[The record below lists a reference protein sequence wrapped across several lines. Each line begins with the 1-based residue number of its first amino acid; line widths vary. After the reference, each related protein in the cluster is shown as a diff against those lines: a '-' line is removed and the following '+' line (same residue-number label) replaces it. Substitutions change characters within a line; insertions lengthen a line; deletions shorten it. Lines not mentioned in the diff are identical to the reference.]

1 MDSKLGWEVV
11 MRRSQFA
18 FVPTVVVLLLT
29 VGSAFPENPV
39 SAPLFARGTSQWQ
52 TSVASD
58 GTRFLVAWSDY
69 RSGVGEIRVTRAD
82 ANGSALTPEGI
93 PISTTN
99 AEQATVAWDGRD
111 YIVVWQGDGG
121 CYYKRI
127 TADGA
132 WLDSSPRL
140 VLSGVHSPRI
150 ARSDYGTI
158 VIGSTFF
165 GSSEIAVIGTVGIA
179 HAPIRLNAGSNA
191 VVGCGRTD
199 CLVAWSTYDANLRPQ
214 IVGRRISADGR
225 LLDGEPAVLVQDAF
239 DPRLTSNGSEL
250 LLTWREPAPPAIS
263 CPCPIPVVTSSIAS
277 DGVPSPATPA
287 RSIHGRFIDG
297 APFIILSDARRDVV
311 DYTVT
316 AGQGEFI
323 VGWEADLDQV
333 RWLRSGKKR
342 VVEAARVS
350 ASGNVGARFPL
361 IQSMISSRSASNR
374 FSIATTGRELFACW
388 TEDVGLAGVRVAG
401 GISHGNDAVVPS
413 LQIGGATKQSA
424 PAVAYGAGQYA
435 VVWLEDRLGT
445 GRRTLMVRRFTATLA
460 PIDQNPVAISGDGDA
475 ADPHVAFDGT
485 AFVLVWNEG
494 APHARWFSPD
504 GSLSAPLAI
513 DVASFDGAIATHDGQ
528 TALLSHAAFVDKL
541 TVFVDKLTFTLLER
555 DRTIKT
561 LDLGRGGSGGIHLA
575 WNGTEYIAAESNTKV
590 LTIRSIRADG
600 VALAP
605 VLYRVDADWSLIES
619 PAIGCGGNECVAAWW
634 TLDGGVTAVRLRG
647 AQAGEIGEPFTD
659 LGDFR
664 AAPVDRFY
672 PEVVSMADDF
682 LVTSISKGTLFAR
695 SISSGVYGNEQQLF
709 STAEPLL
716 GRSVAAGEKKQLV
729 VAYVRAAHDGPY
741 AGAQRVF
748 LRVLDMR

>member
-1 MDSKLGWEVV
+1 
-11 MRRSQFA
+11 MRRRQFA
-18 FVPTVVVLLLT
+18 FAPMIVVLLLT
-29 VGSAFPENPV
+29 AGSAFPENPV
-39 SAPLFARGTSQWQ
+39 SAPVFARGTSQWQ

-58 GTRFLVAWSDY
+58 GTRFLVAWTDD
-69 RSGVGEIRVTRAD
+69 RSGVSEIRVTLAD
-82 ANGSALTPEGI
+82 ANGSALIPEGI
-93 PISTTN
+93 PVSTTN
-99 AEQATVAWDGRD
+99 ADQATVAWDGRD
-111 YIVVWQGDGG
+111 YIVVWHEEGG

-127 TADGA
+127 TADGV
-132 WLDSSPRL
+132 WLDSAPHL
-140 VLSGVHSPRI
+140 VLPGDHSPRI
-150 ARSDYGTI
+150 ARSAYGAI
-158 VIGSTFF
+158 VIGSTYV
-165 GSSEIAVIGTVGIA
+165 GSIELAVIGTVGTG
-179 HAPIRLNAGSNA
+179 HAPIRLDAGSDA

-199 CLVAWSTYDANLRPQ
+199 CLVAWSTYDRSLRPR
-214 IVGRRISADGR
+214 IVGRRISSDGR
-225 LLDGEPAVLVQDAF
+225 LLDGEPALLVQDAF
-239 DPRLTSNGSEL
+239 DPGLTSNGSEL
-250 LLTWREPAPPAIS
+250 LLTWREPAPPAA
-263 CPCPIPVVTSSIAS
+263 PLTGPIPIPIITSPNAPDSE
-277 DGVPSPATPA
+277 PSPATPA

-323 VGWEADLDQV
+323 VGWEADLEQI
-333 RWLRSGKKR
+333 RRLRSGKKR

-350 ASGNVGARFPL
+350 ASGNVGATFPL
-361 IQSMISSRSASNR
+361 IQSMISIRSAGSG

-413 LQIGGATKQSA
+413 LQIGGATNQSA

-445 GRRTLMVRRFTATLA
+445 GRRTLLVRRFTATLA

-504 GSLSAPLAI
+504 GSLSAPLAV
-513 DVASFDGAIATHDGQ
+513 DVAAFDRAAIATHDGQ
-528 TALLSHAAFVDKL
+528 TALLSHAPFIDNL
-541 TVFVDKLTFTLLER
+541 TLTLLER

-561 LDLGRGGSGGIHLA
+561 LDLGRDGRGGVHLA
-575 WNGTEYIAAESNTKV
+575 WNGTEYIAVESNTKV

-605 VLYRVDADWSLIES
+605 ELYRIDADRLLVES
-619 PAIGCGGNECVAAWW
+619 PAIGCGGSECVAAWW
-634 TLDGGVTAVRLRG
+634 ILNGGVTAVRLRG
-647 AQAGEIGEPFTD
+647 AQASEIGEPFTD
-659 LGDFR
+659 LADFR
-664 AAPVDRFY
+664 AAPVDRFA

-716 GRSVAAGEKKQLV
+716 GRSVAAGEKKELV
-729 VAYVRAAHDGPY
+729 VAYVRAARDAPY

-748 LRVLDMR
+748 LRVLDMQ

>member
-1 MDSKLGWEVV
+1 

-18 FVPTVVVLLLT
+18 FVPMVVVLLLT
-29 VGSAFPENPV
+29 VGSAFPETPV
-39 SAPLFARGTSQWQ
+39 SAPVFARGTSQWQ

-58 GTRFLVAWSDY
+58 GTRFLVVWTDAQ
-69 RSGVGEIRVTRAD
+69 SGAREIRVTLAD
-82 ANGSALTPEGI
+82 ANGSALIPEGI
-93 PISTTN
+93 PVSTTN
-99 AEQATVAWDGRD
+99 ADQATVAWDGRD
-111 YIVVWQGDGG
+111 YIVVWHEEGG
-121 CYYKRI
+121 CYYKRV
-127 TADGA
+127 TADGV
-132 WLDSSPRL
+132 WLDFAPRL
-140 VLSGVHSPRI
+140 VLPGDFSPRI
-150 ARSDYGTI
+150 ARSDYGTT
-158 VIGSTFF
+158 VIGSTYF
-165 GSSEIAVIGTVGIA
+165 GSIELAVIDTVGTA
-179 HAPIRLNAGSNA
+179 HAPIRLGAGSDA

-199 CLVAWSTYDANLRPQ
+199 CLVAWSTYDRSLRPQ
-214 IVGRRISADGR
+214 IVGRRISPDGR

-263 CPCPIPVVTSSIAS
+263 CPCPIPVVTSPIAS
-277 DGVPSPATPA
+277 DSYQSPATPA
-287 RSIHGRFIDG
+287 RSIHGRFVDG

-316 AGQGEFI
+316 AGVGEFI
-323 VGWEADLDQV
+323 VGWEADIELV

-350 ASGNVGARFPL
+350 ASGNVGATFPL
-361 IQSMISSRSASNR
+361 IQSMISGNR

-413 LQIGGATKQSA
+413 LQIGGATNQSA

-445 GRRTLMVRRFTATLA
+445 GRRTLLVRRFTASLA

-504 GSLSAPLAI
+504 GSLSAPLAV
-513 DVASFDGAIATHDGQ
+513 DVAAFDRAAIATHDGQ
-528 TALLSHAAFVDKL
+528 TALLSHVAFIDN
-541 TVFVDKLTFTLLER
+541 LTFTLLER

-561 LDLGRGGSGGIHLA
+561 LDLGRGGRGGVHLA
-575 WNGTEYIAAESNTKV
+575 WNGTEYIAVESNTKV

-605 VLYRVDADWSLIES
+605 ELYRIDADRLLVES
-619 PAIGCGGNECVAAWW
+619 PAIGCGGSECVAAWW
-634 TLDGGVTAVRLRG
+634 ILNGGVTAVRLRG
-647 AQAGEIGEPFTD
+647 TQASEIGEPFTD
-659 LGDFR
+659 LADFR
-664 AAPVDRFY
+664 AAPVERFA

-695 SISSGVYGNEQQLF
+695 SISRGVYGDEQKLF

-716 GRSVAAGEKKQLV
+716 DLSVAAGEKKELV
-729 VAYVRAAHDGPY
+729 VAYVRAAHDAPY

-748 LRVLDMR
+748 LRVLDMQ

>member
-1 MDSKLGWEVV
+1 

-29 VGSAFPENPV
+29 VGNAFPETPV

-58 GTRFLVAWSDY
+58 GTRFLVAWSDF
-69 RSGVGEIRVTRAD
+69 RSGVGEIRVTLAD

-93 PISTTN
+93 PISSTTN
-99 AEQATVAWDGRD
+99 AQEATVAWDGRD

-127 TADGA
+127 TADGV
-132 WLDSSPRL
+132 WLDSAPRL
-140 VLSGVHSPRI
+140 VLPGDHSPRI

-165 GSSEIAVIGTVGIA
+165 GSIDLAVIGTVGTGR
-179 HAPIRLNAGSNA
+179 APIHLNAGSNA
-191 VVGCGRTD
+191 VAGCGRTD
-199 CLVAWSTYDANLRPQ
+199 CLVAWSTNDANLRPQ
-214 IVGRRISADGR
+214 IVGRRISSDGR
-225 LLDGEPAVLVQDAF
+225 LLDGEPVVLVQDAF
-239 DPRLTSNGSEL
+239 DPRLTSNGTEL
-250 LLTWREPAPPAIS
+250 LLTWREPAPPAAPFPGAI
-263 CPCPIPVVTSSIAS
+263 PIVTSPN
-277 DGVPSPATPA
+277 GEPSPATPA

-323 VGWEADLDQV
+323 VGWQADLEQV

-350 ASGNVGARFPL
+350 ASGNVGATFPL
-361 IQSMISSRSASNR
+361 IQSMISSRSLTNR

-388 TEDVGLAGVRVAG
+388 TEDVGLTGVRVAG
-401 GISHGNDAVVPS
+401 GISHGNEAVVPS
-413 LQIGGATKQSA
+413 LQISGATKQSA

-435 VVWLEDRLGT
+435 VVWLEDPLGT
-445 GRRTLMVRRFTATLA
+445 GRRTLLLRRFTATLA
-460 PIDQNPVAISGDGDA
+460 PIDQTPVAISGDGDA
-475 ADPHVAFDGT
+475 AEPHVAFDGS

-494 APHARWFSPD
+494 APHARWFTPD
-504 GSLSAPLAI
+504 GSLSAPLVVGIA
-513 DVASFDGAIATHDGQ
+513 AFEEAIATHDGQ
-528 TALLSHAAFVDKL
+528 TALLLHDFA
-541 TVFVDKLTFTLLER
+541 DKLTFTLLER

-561 LDLGRGGSGGIHLA
+561 VDLGLGGSGGIHLA
-575 WNGTEYIAAESNTKV
+575 WNGTEYIVVESNTKL

-600 VALAP
+600 AALAP
-605 VLYRVDADWSLIES
+605 ELYRVDADWSLIES
-619 PAIGCGGNECVAAWW
+619 PAIACGGNECVVAWW
-634 TLDGGVTAVRLRG
+634 KLNGGVTAVRLRG

-664 AAPVDRFY
+664 AAPVDRFE

-695 SISSGVYGNEQQLF
+695 SISSGVYGNEQQLV
-709 STAEPLL
+709 STAERLF
-716 GRSVAAGEKKQLV
+716 GHSVAAGKKKELV
-729 VAYVRAAHDGPY
+729 VAYVRAAYDAPY
-741 AGAQRVF
+741 SGAQRVF
-748 LRVLDMR
+748 LRVLDMQ

>member
-1 MDSKLGWEVV
+1 

-29 VGSAFPENPV
+29 AGSAFPESPV
-39 SAPLFARGTSQWQ
+39 SAPVFARGTSQWQ

-58 GTRFLVAWSDY
+58 GTRFLVAWTDY
-69 RSGVGEIRVTRAD
+69 RSGASEIRVTLAD
-82 ANGSALTPEGI
+82 KNGSALTPEGI
-93 PISTTN
+93 PIGTTN

-111 YIVVWQGDGG
+111 YIVVWQADGG

-132 WLDSSPRL
+132 WLDFEPRL
-140 VLSGVHSPRI
+140 VLPGDHSPRI
-150 ARSDYGTI
+150 ARSAYGTI
-158 VIGSTFF
+158 VIGSPFF
-165 GSSEIAVIGTVGIA
+165 GSSELAVIDTVGTA
-179 HAPIRLNAGSNA
+179 HAPIRLGAGSNA

-199 CLVAWSTYDANLRPQ
+199 CLVAWSTYDESRRPQ
-214 IVGRRISADGR
+214 IVGRRISPDGR

-263 CPCPIPVVTSSIAS
+263 CPCPIPIVTSPN
-277 DGVPSPATPA
+277 GEPSPATPA
-287 RSIHGRFIDG
+287 QSIHGRFIDG
-297 APFIILSDARRDVV
+297 APFIILSDAHRDVV

-316 AGQGEFI
+316 AGVGEFI

-333 RWLRSGKKR
+333 RWLRAGKKR

-350 ASGNVGARFPL
+350 ASGNAGATFPL
-361 IQSMISSRSASNR
+361 IQSTISSRSAGNR
-374 FSIATTGRELFACW
+374 FSIATNGRELFACW

-413 LQIGGATKQSA
+413 LQIGGATNQSA

-445 GRRTLMVRRFTATLA
+445 GRRTLLVRRFTTTLA

-475 ADPHVAFDGT
+475 ANPHVAFDGT
-485 AFVLVWNEG
+485 AFVLLWNEG
-494 APHARWFSPD
+494 TPHARWLSPD

-513 DVASFDGAIATHDGQ
+513 DAASFDGAIAAHDGQ
-528 TALLSHAAFVDKL
+528 TALLSHVAFIDH
-541 TVFVDKLTFTLLER
+541 LTFTLLER

-561 LDLGRGGSGGIHLA
+561 LDLGRGGRGGIHLA
-575 WNGTEYIAAESNTKV
+575 WNGTEYIAVESNTKV

-600 VALAP
+600 VAAAPELYHFDAGGSLA
-605 VLYRVDADWSLIES
+605 ES
-619 PAIGCGGNECVAAWW
+619 PAVSCGGSECVAAWW
-634 TLDGGVTAVRLRG
+634 ILDGGVTAVRLRG
-647 AQAGEIGEPFTD
+647 SQAGEIGEPFTD

-672 PEVVSMADDF
+672 PKVVSMADDF

-695 SISSGVYGNEQQLF
+695 SISSGVYGNEETLF
-709 STAEPLL
+709 SMAEPLL
-716 GRSVAAGEKKQLV
+716 GVSVAAGEKKELV
-729 VAYVRAAHDGPY
+729 VAYGRAAHEAPY

-748 LRVLDMR
+748 LRVLDMQ

>member
-1 MDSKLGWEVV
+1 MDPKFGWEVV

-18 FVPTVVVLLLT
+18 FVPVVVVLLLT

-39 SAPLFARGTSQWQ
+39 SAPVFARGTSQWQ

-58 GTRFLVAWSDY
+58 GTRFLVAWTDY
-69 RSGVGEIRVTRAD
+69 RSGASEIRVTLAD

-111 YIVVWQGDGG
+111 YIVVWQEEGG

-132 WLDSSPRL
+132 WLDSTPRL
-140 VLSGVHSPRI
+140 VLPGDHSPRI

-158 VIGSTFF
+158 VIGSPFF
-165 GSSEIAVIGTVGIA
+165 GSNELAVIDTVGTA
-179 HAPIRLNAGSNA
+179 HAPIRLNAGSDA
-191 VVGCGRTD
+191 VAGCGRTG
-199 CLVAWSTYDANLRPQ
+199 CLVAWSTYDGNLRPQ
-214 IVGRRISADGR
+214 IVGRRISPDGR
-225 LLDGEPAVLVQDAF
+225 SLDAEPAVLVQDAF

-250 LLTWREPAPPAIS
+250 LLTWRDPAPPVPPSIGVV
-263 CPCPIPVVTSSIAS
+263 PIPIVTSPN
-277 DGVPSPATPA
+277 GEPSPATPA
-287 RSIHGRFIDG
+287 RSIHGRFVDG

-316 AGQGEFI
+316 AGQREFI
-323 VGWEADLDQV
+323 VGWEADVEQV

-342 VVEAARVS
+342 VAEAARVS
-350 ASGNVGARFPL
+350 ASENVGATFPL
-361 IQSMISSRSASNR
+361 IQSMISRRSASHR

-388 TEDVGLAGVRVAG
+388 TEDVGSSGVRVAG
-401 GISHGNDAVVPS
+401 GISHGNEAVLPS
-413 LQIGGATKQSA
+413 LQIGGATTQSA
-424 PAVAYGAGQYA
+424 PAVAYGAGQHA

-445 GRRTLMVRRFTATLA
+445 GRRTLLLRRFTATLA
-460 PIDQNPVAISGDGDA
+460 AIDQNPVAISGDGDA
-475 ADPHVAFDGT
+475 ANPHVAFDGT
-485 AFVLVWNEG
+485 AFVVVWNEKN
-494 APHARWFSPD
+494 PHARWLSPD
-504 GSLSAPLAI
+504 GSLSAPLVV
-513 DVASFDGAIATHDGQ
+513 DVNTFDQAAIATHDGQ
-528 TALLSHAAFVDKL
+528 TGLLSHAASEDR
-541 TVFVDKLTFTLLER
+541 LTFTLVEP

-561 LDLGRGGSGGIHLA
+561 LDLGRDGRGGIRLA
-575 WNGTEYIAAESNTKV
+575 WNGTEYVAVESNTKV

-600 VALAP
+600 VALTP
-605 VLYRVDADWSLIES
+605 ELYRVDADWSLIES
-619 PAIGCGGNECVAAWW
+619 PAIGCGGSECVVAWW
-634 TLDGGVTAVRLRG
+634 KLGGGVTAVRLRG

-664 AAPVDRFY
+664 AAPVDRFE

-682 LVTSISKGTLFAR
+682 LVTSISQGTLFAR

-716 GRSVAAGEKKQLV
+716 GLSVAAGEKKELV
-729 VAYVRAAHDGPY
+729 VAYARAAHDAPY
-741 AGAQRVF
+741 SGAQRVF
-748 LRVLDMR
+748 LRVLDRK